1 MEMAAFRFLVIRYYC
16 CGNSSIMSPETGSG
30 LSGNETTRV
39 ISCAKKNSL
48 VISEL
53 TIRKDVLCKEKLYV
67 IRNVSPEL
75 C

>member
-1 MEMAAFRFLVIRYYC
+1 
-16 CGNSSIMSPETGSG
+16 MSPETGSG

-39 ISCAKKNSL
+39 IFCAKKNSL

-53 TIRKDVLCKEKLYV
+53 TIRKNVLCKEKLYV

>member
-1 MEMAAFRFLVIRYYC
+1 
-16 CGNSSIMSPETGSG
+16 MSPETGSG

-39 ISCAKKNSL
+39 IFRAKKNSL

-53 TIRKDVLCKEKLYV
+53 IIRRNFLCKEKLYV

>member
-39 ISCAKKNSL
+39 IFRAKKNSL

-53 TIRKDVLCKEKLYV
+53 IIRRNFLCKEKLYV